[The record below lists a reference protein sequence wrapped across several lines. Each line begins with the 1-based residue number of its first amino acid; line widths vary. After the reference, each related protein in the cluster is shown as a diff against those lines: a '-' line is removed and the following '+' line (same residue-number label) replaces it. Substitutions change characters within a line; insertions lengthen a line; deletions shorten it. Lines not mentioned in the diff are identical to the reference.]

1 VAAEQGV
8 LGVELVPPRSVL
20 GELAGPVW
28 GIDPSTRR
36 ISVARLLPPSARV
49 DPSLTEPRM
58 MLEDT
63 LSLEQ
68 GGPHRG
74 ARLSKARPRLAEWFA
89 AELAFEGEP
98 HVVALEE
105 PFGAM
110 FKGKRQ
116 VPVIGLE
123 IQGMLLAALWE
134 AFGLRTEVM
143 LVSPSTW
150 KKAAMGAGHG
160 FAKPPAYMAW
170 AREACGYA
178 GDLEDEAAALGVAT
192 WGALE
197 VVKRRG

>member
-1 VAAEQGV
+1 VAVEQGV
-8 LGVELVPPRSVL
+8 LGAELVPPRSVL
-20 GELAGPVW
+20 AELAGPVW
-28 GIDPSTRR
+28 GIDPSTQR
-36 ISVARLLPPSARV
+36 ISIGRLHRLGLMDAQ
-49 DPSLTEPRM
+49 
-58 MLEDT
+58 T

-74 ARLSKARPRLAEWFA
+74 ARLARALPRLVDWFQSRTFVA
-89 AELAFEGEP
+89 P
-98 HVVALEE
+98 DVVALEE

-143 LVSPSTW
+143 LVSPPTW
-150 KKAAMGAGHG
+150 KKAAMGAGNG
-160 FAKPPAYMAW
+160 FAKPPAYLAW